1 MDSHRAMQCSRDDL
15 MPPKHAHSITHVL
28 THYTHSRTHTHPPAP
43 GHLLSVQIWISDM
56 ANFEEMNGVYDPWLD
71 ADSKPTRACVQA
83 QMGHGAAVEIRASA
97 GYE

>member
-1 MDSHRAMQCSRDDL
+1 MYSR
-15 MPPKHAHSITHVL
+15 
-28 THYTHSRTHTHPPAP
+28 THSRTHTHPPAP

-97 GYE
+97 WYE